1 MVELSKDEYD
11 LEQIRLMEERCILLD
26 ENDNVMGDVSKKDCH
41 LMDNINKGMLHR
53 AFSTFLFRP
62 SDGSLLLQKRSKEKI
77 TFPDLWTNTCCS
89 HPLAI
94 KSELD
99 GIPGAKNAAI
109 RKLEHELG
117 IKGLKPDQFD
127 YLTRIHYLAPSDSLW
142 GEHEIDYILFIKA
155 DVELDINPNEISE
168 SRYVNQQELK
178 DMMNDKD
185 QYKLTPWFELIG
197 DELLFKWWD
206 QLLKGEKLVQ
216 DDKLYRMI

>member
-1 MVELSKDEYD
+1 ML
-11 LEQIRLMEERCILLD
+11 LFLFTLILTTRLMEERCILLD
-26 ENDNVMGDVSKKDCH
+26 EDDNVMGDVSKKECH

-62 SDGSLLLQKRSKEKI
+62 SDGRLLLQKRSKEKI

-94 KSELD
+94 KSEVD

-155 DVELDINPNEISE
+155 DVELDINQNEISE